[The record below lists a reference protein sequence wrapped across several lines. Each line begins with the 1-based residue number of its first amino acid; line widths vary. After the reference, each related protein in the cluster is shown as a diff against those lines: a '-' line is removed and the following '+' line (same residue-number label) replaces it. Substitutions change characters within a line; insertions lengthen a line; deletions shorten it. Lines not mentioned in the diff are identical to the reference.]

1 MQLAQ
6 KLLATRGGTI
16 TVGGFAAL
24 LAALVL
30 LLYLSQ
36 YRSSVDNASEP
47 VPVLVAK
54 TLIEKGTP
62 GDVVGLKELFQTT
75 ESPKDQLKEGA
86 ITDPTTLRGRVAAVD
101 VYPGSQLTTGDFA
114 STGKSTIGTTITGNQ
129 RAISIPLDS
138 AHGMVGQLQA
148 GDHVDV
154 YAGFNVNSAAGATSR
169 PVLKVIMQ
177 DVVVL
182 QTPHAARTGA
192 AAGANTSNIVLRTS
206 YEEAAQLA
214 WSIDNGKVWIVLRP
228 RTGAPAKR
236 PGIVTPEALLLGVR
250 PITVNPRRV
259 VGGRQ

>member
-1 MQLAQ
+1 MQLTQ
-6 KLLATRGGTI
+6 RLLATRGGTVTI
-16 TVGGFAAL
+16 GGFAAL
-24 LAALVL
+24 LAAAFL
-30 LLYLSQ
+30 LLYLNQ
-36 YRSSVDNASEP
+36 YRSSVDDASEP

-75 ESPKDQLKEGA
+75 EAPKDQLKEGA

-101 VYPGSQLTTGDFA
+101 VYPGTQLTTGDFA
-114 STGKSTIGTTITGNQ
+114 STGRNAIGTTITGNQ

-138 AHGMVGQLQA
+138 AHGMVGQLQP

-154 YAGFNVNSAAGATSR
+154 YAGFNVNTSAGATSR

-182 QTPHAARTGA
+182 KTPEAPRSGVAAT
-192 AAGANTSNIVLRTS
+192 NTSNLVLRTS

-214 WSIDNGKVWIVLRP
+214 WAIDNGKVWVVLRP

-236 PGIVTPEALLLGVR
+236 PGIVTPESLLLGVR

-259 VGGRQ
+259 VGGRP